1 MTLSP
6 SLSSLQGFLSGV
18 HFTCQCFNVVCVP
31 CISHLLLY
39 VTFLTLCVF
48 AGGGDGAVLH
58 VVSGNTKG
66 ARLWRLLLSKISCQT
81 GFRTGEET
89 CGRLCRVLQDW
100 EVGLRALFYT
110 RYKTCLYDLKLCEY
124 IWWKVFLHKEKNFL
138 LLKSELKLFF
148 GVFFFF
154 SFSYKI
160 YFIIIIIL
168 LL

>member
-6 SLSSLQGFLSGV
+6 SLSSLQGFPAETISCV

-100 EVGLRALFYT
+100 EVSLRALFYT
-110 RYKTCLYDLKLCEY
+110 RYKTCLYVGGDDLKLCEH

-148 GVFFFF
+148 GVLGFFLFQ
-154 SFSYKI
+154 
-160 YFIIIIIL
+160 L
-168 LL
+168 